1 MKPGL
6 CAMIVLLA
14 VAAYGLSNVTAVE
27 DAFAQSD
34 GNSDGPPAAQ
44 SGNSACSVPVTDDGR
59 AFDVVWNATLVTY
72 EAGNSHGCWYWHDAA
87 CIQWLTP
94 RYINYEGA
102 NYGVEYLYLDM
113 DLDYL
118 IFATETPIQNKHGL
132 ELVFGADRFP
142 FSDSPGRA
150 DHWKATGMDWSQT
163 DTVQACIV
171 APPAGPSEQ
180 QQPPVITL
188 AGQSNMT
195 VQLGSAWEEPGYAAT
210 DHAGRNITANVTVT
224 GTVDTSV
231 AAEYSLHYRV
241 ADSSGTPAVQQN
253 RTVTVVAPEPAEE
266 EQQQQQKTV
275 TPNPPQ
281 PPVITLAGQSNMTVQ
296 LGSAWEEPGYAATD
310 HAGRNITANVTV
322 TGTVDTSVAAE
333 YSLHYRVTD
342 SSGTPAVQQNRTV
355 TVVAPEPAEEEQQQQ
370 QKTVTPN
377 PPQPPVITLA
387 GQSNMTVQLGSA
399 WEEPGYAATD
409 HAGRNITAN
418 VTVTGTVDTSVA
430 AEYSL
435 HYRVAD
441 SSGTPAVQQNR
452 TVTVVAPEPAEEE
465 QQQQNA
471 ATQDPPQLQKKAAT
485 QDPPPQPPVITLA
498 GQSNMTVQL
507 GSAWEEPGYAA
518 TDHAGRNITANV
530 TVTGTVD
537 TSVAAE
543 YSLHYRVTDSSGTPA
558 VQQNRTVT
566 VVAPEPAEE
575 EQQQQNA
582 ATQDP
587 PQLQKKA
594 ATQDPPPQP
603 PVITLAGQ
611 SNMTVQLGS
620 AWEEPGYAATDH
632 AGRNIT
638 ANVTVTGTVDTSVAE
653 VYSLHYRV
661 TDSSGTPAV
670 QQNRTVTVV
679 APEPAEEEQQQ
690 QQQEKPRD
698 GNGEAEYGSD
708 WTIECTEQFC
718 PVAEGDGPE
727 PDPRTPVER
736 YDSNGD
742 GAIQEGEWHVA
753 IQDYVDGELTTKEIL
768 EIAAARC
775 YCH

>member
-34 GNSDGPPAAQ
+34 GDSDGPPTAQ
-44 SGNSACSVPVTDDGR
+44 SGNFACSVPVTDDGR

-72 EAGNSHGCWYWHDAA
+72 EAGNSHGCWYWYDAA

-94 RYINYEGA
+94 RHINYEGA

-118 IFATETPIQNKHGL
+118 IFATETPIQNRHGL

-150 DHWKATGMDWSQT
+150 AHWKATDMDWSQT

-171 APPAGPSEQ
+171 APPAESPQPKVVAPEPAEAQ
-180 QQPPVITL
+180 QQQQQQQKTVTPNPPQPPVITL
-188 AGQSNMT
+188 AGSPDMT
-195 VQLGSAWEEPGYAAT
+195 IQLGSAWEEPGYAAT

-241 ADSSGTPAVQQN
+241 ADSSGTQAVQQN

-266 EQQQQQKTV
+266 EQQQKTV

-281 PPVITLAGQSNMTVQ
+281 PPVITLAGSPDMT
-296 LGSAWEEPGYAATD
+296 
-310 HAGRNITANVTV
+310 I
-322 TGTVDTSVAAE
+322 
-333 YSLHYRVTD
+333 
-342 SSGTPAVQQNRTV
+342 
-355 TVVAPEPAEEEQQQQ
+355 
-370 QKTVTPN
+370 
-377 PPQPPVITLA
+377 
-387 GQSNMTVQLGSA
+387 QLGSA

-441 SSGTPAVQQNR
+441 SSGTQAVQQNR

-465 QQQQNA
+465 QQQKTVTPN
-471 ATQDPPQLQKKAAT
+471 
-485 QDPPPQPPVITLA
+485 PPQPPVITLA
-498 GQSNMTVQL
+498 GSPDMTIQL

-543 YSLHYRVTDSSGTPA
+543 YSLHYRVADSSGTQA

-575 EQQQQNA
+575 EQQQKTVTPN
-582 ATQDP
+582 
-587 PQLQKKA
+587 
-594 ATQDPPPQP
+594 PPQP
-603 PVITLAGQ
+603 PVITLAG
-611 SNMTVQLGS
+611 SPDMTIQLGS

-638 ANVTVTGTVDTSVAE
+638 ANVTVTGTVDTSVAAE
-653 VYSLHYRV
+653 YSLHYRV
-661 TDSSGTPAV
+661 ADSSGTQAV

-690 QQQEKPRD
+690 KTVTPNPPQPPVITLAGSPDMTIQLGSAWEEPGYAATDHAGRNITANVTVTGTVDTSVAAEYSLHYRVADSSGTQAVQQNRTVTVVAPEPAEAQQEKPKDDKNR
-698 GNGEAEYGSD
+698 ATYGDD
-708 WTIECTEQFC
+708 WVIECTEQFC
-718 PVAEGDGPE
+718 LVAESDEPE

-753 IQDYVDGELTTKEIL
+753 MQDYVDGELTTKEVL
-768 EIAAARC
+768 EVAAARC